1 MVNFLGW
8 RISRNSQQVAQ
19 PQYGANGQMLFN
31 SGMRTIRSDYANGF
45 APINKLVQ
53 EAVNRR
59 IYPVGE
65 NGREITYNF
74 PHLWNVLMH
83 PNLNMNLRTFLQTA
97 LIGYLSNDEVNILI
111 WHGTTP
117 GYTNTNAI
125 SALTFLPKD
134 SRYNLLDKTQFR
146 VRGNDNDIA
155 TVDET
160 DVLTLR
166 YSLDPASMTAISP
179 GSASHEVAQIL
190 DAMNMQLRAY
200 FNNGATPQL
209 VVTIH
214 AKTDAEFQGIKRS
227 FENANRGPA
236 RSYGTVYQHVADDG
250 ITGNGNPRIEIATVG
265 AQADNLDI
273 VNITNYATQQINN
286 NLSVS
291 SLIFGDTDAASY
303 QNQEVVN
310 DKFNKTV
317 VNTLSQFLED
327 LIFELNRVTGGA
339 GFTFGFEYQ
348 ETEFAEKELTQAQT
362 TQAMATAFAS
372 LVNLGVPSDM
382 AARAVG
388 APQTWLGLAAQKTI
402 APIPQ
407 AVSASAPVTMLGDR
421 QSDPKANRGG
431 RLLTAKQRQP
441 DAHQRIKDILTAMA
455 KAHVH
460 RHVGNA
466 VDDEDQKY
474 VNELLVELQQIADN
488 GGTTAARQLAQQI
501 SDQTIK
507 TGYEISG
514 TPLKALMDRASK
526 VIDNYGSYL
535 DEMIESASATTLDA
549 ATGVET
555 SLSDAQI
562 LSRLDDSIAS
572 GDIAT
577 RIDMMTTAEGK
588 YAFQSGQ
595 QDSAQQIQDD
605 TPNVRVVKVW
615 RAAGPNPCKFCTA
628 MDGTEAGISDTFI
641 PDGQITASDGA
652 VMPLDTDYD
661 TGEMPSGHP
670 NCECVYEWH
679 VESEADNVPSMSDVL
694 GAM

>member
-8 RISRNSQQVAQ
+8 HISRNSQQVAQ

-83 PNLNMNLRTFLQTA
+83 PNTNMNLRTFLQTA

-125 SALTFLPKD
+125 SALTFLPRG

-146 VRGNDNDIA
+146 VRGLNNDIA
-155 TVDET
+155 TVDES

-214 AKTDAEFQGIKRS
+214 AKTDMEFQSIKRS

-291 SLIFGDTDAASY
+291 SLIFGDTDASSY

-362 TQAMATAFAS
+362 TQAMATAFSS

-407 AVSASAPVTMLGDR
+407 AVSASAPVKILGDR

-460 RHVGNA
+460 RHVGND
-466 VDDEDQKY
+466 VDDADQKY

-501 SDQTIK
+501 SGQTVK

-526 VIDNYGSYL
+526 VIDNYSSYL
-535 DEMIESASATTLDA
+535 DEMIESTSATTLDA

-588 YAFQSGQ
+588 FAFQSGQ
-595 QDSAQQIQDD
+595 QDSAQQIQDN

-615 RAAGPNPCKFCTA
+615 RAAGPHPCKFCTA

-641 PDGQITASDGA
+641 PDGQITSSDGA

-661 TGEMPSGHP
+661 TGEAPTAHP
-670 NCECVYEWH
+670 NCSCVYEWH
-679 VESEADNVPSMSDVL
+679 VESAADNVPSMSDVL